1 MKTTFYFLFLAILI
15 LFVAMLLFGCGES
28 PLSSEKQTPD
38 FNSVYFKIEINSV
51 TYEAEEILYENQK
64 LKINIGDLYWVE
76 YQLNEIEYYRIY

>member
-1 MKTTFYFLFLAILI
+1 MKTTLLFLFYFLLI
-15 LFVAMLLFGCGES
+15 LFIIMLLFGCGES